1 MTSND
6 AAADYAYWVSP
17 DQSLTVN
24 YSLEQFHEIDF
35 QVNEGYRRIPHGGIE
50 IGGLLFGRSEGSSI
64 RIQAFR
70 LIECEHATGPSFYLS
85 ERDVELLEKQIA
97 AYRSDPELA
106 GLELLGWFI
115 AHTRTAL
122 RLNDREQVISDR
134 FFPKPDQITLLVK
147 PERFQ
152 PTKFGFLVR
161 RRDGS
166 LERDA
171 ASTAVI
177 LPLSG
182 KSGRSTEGPIASV
195 PAPAARPAV
204 AAEANRPAASPP
216 PSEDTTQPQP
226 ELSKARKRNLLLSS
240 LAEPN
245 PAEAD
250 PAEPNAVR
258 PNPVEA
264 RIPNRAAQTPPPAVK
279 ETRVASAPESVTSL
293 TTVPKESRHA
303 ARGDVRRRRPD
314 RDETLATSD
323 DEGKTYT
330 VRLAIILFV
339 AAALGC
345 GVGYWGYRQLPSSVV
360 PLRIQPEASGLV
372 VHWPVDQTHE
382 AGYAAIRVNDGAQQP
397 LSAEE
402 KASGAARIASASDS
416 NIKVEL
422 IVQHWMRDSRGII
435 RYVRLVSGSTTPATS
450 QQLLGR

>member
-6 AAADYAYWVSP
+6 TAADYAYWISP
-17 DQSLTVN
+17 DQTLTVN
-24 YSLEQFHEIDF
+24 YSLEQFQEIDF
-35 QVNEGYRRIPHGGIE
+35 QVNEGFRRIPHGGIE
-50 IGGLLFGRSEGSSI
+50 IGGLLFGRSEASSI

-70 LIECEHATGPSFYLS
+70 LIECEHATGPSFHLS
-85 ERDVELLEKQIA
+85 ERDLELLEKQIA
-97 AYRSDPELA
+97 ASRSDPELA
-106 GLELLGWFI
+106 GLEILGWFI
-115 AHTRTAL
+115 AHTRTGL
-122 RLNDREQVISDR
+122 RLNDREQILFDR
-134 FFPKPDQITLLVK
+134 FFPKPNQIAVLVK

-161 RRDGS
+161 RPDGS

-171 ASTAVI
+171 ANTAII

-182 KSGRSTEGPIASV
+182 KSGRSTEGPIASM

-204 AAEANRPAASPP
+204 ASEGNRPLRNPP
-216 PSEDTTQPQP
+216 PSEETTQPQP
-226 ELSKARKRNLLLSS
+226 ELSKLRKRNLLLSS
-240 LAEPN
+240 LAEPT
-245 PAEAD
+245 PSEPTSAEA
-250 PAEPNAVR
+250 P
-258 PNPVEA
+258 
-264 RIPNRAAQTPPPAVK
+264 IPNSATQTPPPAVT
-279 ETRVASAPESVTSL
+279 ETPVASAPESVTSL
-293 TTVPKESRHA
+293 TTIPKESRHA
-303 ARGDVRRRRPD
+303 ATADVRRRRPD
-314 RDETLATSD
+314 RDRAVATSD

-330 VRLAIILFV
+330 LRLAIILFV

-372 VHWPVDQTHE
+372 VHWPVDQTYE

-402 KASGAARIASASDS
+402 KRSGAARIAPASDS

-422 IVQHWMRDSRGII
+422 IVQHWMRDSRGIV
-435 RYVRLVSGSTTPATS
+435 RYIRLVPGSTAPATS